1 MVGLQNLRK
10 LRVSIASVE
19 ARKREK
25 ERLNRNGF
33 GFFSGI
39 FWWAFIFG
47 LRERERKRV
56 RFLRNLK
63 GQKKKKVLLH
73 CVLWLCI
80 AELKMVFPGAAESLM
95 MIYKQLSFPSGANII
110 SIPQTFYN
118 SNLNSTGI

>member
-47 LRERERKRV
+47 LRETERKRV

-63 GQKKKKVLLH
+63 GQKKKSTFALRF
-73 CVLWLCI
+73 
-80 AELKMVFPGAAESLM
+80 MVVYCRTENGVSRGCREPDDE
-95 MIYKQLSFPSGANII
+95 I
-110 SIPQTFYN
+110 
-118 SNLNSTGI
+118 

>member
-33 GFFSGI
+33 GFFSVI

-63 GQKKKKVLLH
+63 GQNRKKVLLH
-73 CVLWLCI
+73 CVLWFAYCRTENGVSRGCREPDDEI
-80 AELKMVFPGAAESLM
+80 
-95 MIYKQLSFPSGANII
+95 
-110 SIPQTFYN
+110 
-118 SNLNSTGI
+118 